1 MRTVRPERVCL
12 GNETEGI
19 GDGVVARVSG
29 LFSGGGP
36 GASDGCFIGE
46 YLGFAKEGLSVGSM

>member
-12 GNETEGI
+12 GNETEDI

-29 LFSGGGP
+29 LCSGGDP
-36 GASDGCFIGE
+36 EASDGSWVGE
-46 YLGFAKEGLSVGSM
+46 

>member
-19 GDGVVARVSG
+19 DDGVVARVSR
-29 LFSGGGP
+29 LFSGGDP
-36 GASDGCFIGE
+36 EASDGYWVGE
-46 YLGFAKEGLSVGSM
+46 